1 MAIDLQCAFPN
12 EMVRLSQVSQV
23 PGLFPRTLDIIG
35 EDFRSVNEVL
45 VNGILSP
52 SFVIVGPQR
61 LLAQVPSQV
70 TNNIVSSVSVLSNV
84 LTLTAKS
91 LIKFQFGTRTQK
103 VSGLLRLCQFFLKV
117 LFTTPGRDIF
127 SPNLGGAGLKN
138 IGRSFAKEEG
148 SGVVADLYV
157 AVTSTVNQIT
167 ALQSRNPRLP
177 REEKLLSA
185 TVISA
190 QFNPQELAL
199 IAAIELL
206 SQTGQFALANV
217 ML

>member
-84 LTLTAKS
+84 LTLTATS
-91 LIKFQFGTRTQK
+91 R
-103 VSGLLRLCQFFLKV
+103 LLRLCQFFLKV

-157 AVTSTVNQIT
+157 AVTSTVNKIT